1 MSLSEGFYAMLIAT
15 GAGIIGAM
23 LTILYKSKCTRV
35 KCCGLIDIERD
46 VAGEEKYDEE
56 QLHTIQ
62 RDNPTAN
69 TLPV

>member
-1 MSLSEGFYAMLIAT
+1 MLSEGFYAMLIAT
-15 GAGIIGAM
+15 GAGIIGAI

-46 VAGEEKYDEE
+46 VHGEEKIDEE
-56 QLHTIQ
+56 QLHAIN
-62 RDNPTAN
+62 RDNPPN

>member
-1 MSLSEGFYAMLIAT
+1 MLSEGFYAMLIAT
-15 GAGIIGAM
+15 GAGIIGAI

-46 VAGEEKYDEE
+46 VQGEEKYDEE
-56 QLHTIQ
+56 QLHTIN
-62 RDNPTAN
+62 RDNPPNN